1 MARKGKKTI
10 RKSQDK
16 AEAMAKSQSTK
27 RVIHVSA
34 MNAGQKE
41 TLRTISQKQITLVS
55 GVPGTGKTHL
65 AVGWALQEWVN
76 GRFERI
82 ILTRPVVEA
91 GESLGFLPGDA
102 EQKIAPYMM
111 PMMEILTQYLSQ
123 EDLRKMIENKTLVI
137 LPIAYM
143 RGVTFKN
150 ACVIAD
156 ECQNMT
162 KKQIHLLLTRLG
174 AGSKIILTGD
184 VQQSDLGPRREQY
197 NGLRDAIER
206 LGHMDEIGMVNLGYE
221 WCVREA
227 IVNKIDEA
235 YREEA
240 DPVPTADIADDDDDE
255 PASYD
260 KLLRDGGLDD
270 LTDGDW
276 EDCDCEDDDP
286 DCDCE
291 EYED

>member
-1 MARKGKKTI
+1 MARKSKKST
-10 RKSQDK
+10 SLAK
-16 AEAMAKSQSTK
+16 AGTMGKSQSTK
-27 RVIHVSA
+27 RVVHVSA
-34 MNAGQKE
+34 MNEGQKE
-41 TLRTISQKQITLVS
+41 ALRTIASKQITLVS

-65 AVGWALQEWVN
+65 AVGWALQEFVN

-111 PMMEILTQYLSQ
+111 PMNEILGQYFSQ
-123 EDLRKMIENKTLVI
+123 EDIRKMIDDKKIII

-162 KKQIHLLLTRLG
+162 SKQIHLLLTRLG
-174 AGSKIILTGD
+174 SGSKIILTGD

-197 NGLRDAIER
+197 NGLKDAIER
-206 LGHMDEIGMVNLGYE
+206 LGDMDEIGMVNLGYE

-227 IVNKIDEA
+227 LVNKIDAA
-235 YREEA
+235 YRNE
-240 DPVPTADIADDDDDE
+240 DDDE
-255 PASYD
+255 LDEPPASFD
-260 KLLRDGGLDD
+260 ALLESGALDD
-270 LTDGDW
+270 LDEDW
-276 EDCDCEDDDP
+276 EECDCDDP
-286 DCDCE
+286 ECDCE
-291 EYED
+291 EYDED